1 MVENV
6 STRVLD
12 YIIKVKNDTLWA
24 LKLLIIHLKIVLQY
38 EKKMDWDICPLPI
51 SYKRIN
57 FKIPYICIS
66 IEESGGEGGGR
77 GDWNGEYI

>member
-12 YIIKVKNDTLWA
+12 YIIKVKKDTLWA

-38 EKKMDWDICPLPI
+38 EKKNGLGYLSP
-51 SYKRIN
+51 
-57 FKIPYICIS
+57 PYFL
-66 IEESGGEGGGR
+66 
-77 GDWNGEYI
+77 

>member
-1 MVENV
+1 M
-6 STRVLD
+6 
-12 YIIKVKNDTLWA
+12 K
-24 LKLLIIHLKIVLQY
+24 
-38 EKKMDWDICPLPI
+38 KKMDWDICPLPI

-77 GDWNGEYI
+77 GDRNGEYI